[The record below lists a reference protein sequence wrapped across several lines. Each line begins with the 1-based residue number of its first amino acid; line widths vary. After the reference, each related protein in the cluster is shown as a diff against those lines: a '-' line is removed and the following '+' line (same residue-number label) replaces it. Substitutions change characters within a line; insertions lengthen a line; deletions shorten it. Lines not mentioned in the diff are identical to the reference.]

1 MAVISLIYGSFIY
14 LIFFRFKLLPWNKL
28 TQTAVL
34 IFGVVFLCAFFV
46 MYENL
51 TPGSSQAVVMGRVV
65 DIAPQ
70 VGGVVLR
77 VPVKQNERVEEGE
90 VLFEIDPTLFAAQVK
105 ELEANLALQT
115 LRLEQFSQLA
125 EVDAASLFEVE
136 QTGAQIEQLE
146 ARLQGARFDLANC
159 SVRAP
164 FAGRVPKLLLK
175 PGVQVSPARS
185 VLTFVDADQL
195 AIFAIFSQKALQNV
209 EVGDRVTVNFPALP
223 GRVFEAEVR
232 EFVSGIQEGQILAT
246 GQLDPV
252 SRRRMVRG
260 YPLVVSLP
268 EDFPPKLRKVGLAA
282 NATILTQSAGPVAI
296 VAVVMQWLQ
305 TALDAVL

>member
-1 MAVISLIYGSFIY
+1 MVVIALLYAGLIYLVF
-14 LIFFRFKLLPWNKL
+14 FKLEWLPWNRL
-28 TQTAVL
+28 SQL
-34 IFGVVFLCAFFV
+34 ISLVIGIVILSGFLV
-46 MYENL
+46 GLENL
-51 TPGSSQAVVMGRVV
+51 TPNSSQAVVMGRVV

-70 VGGVVLR
+70 VGGVVTH
-77 VPVKQNERVEEGE
+77 VPVKQNQRVEEGA
-90 VLFEIDPTLFAAQVK
+90 VLFEIDPTLFAARVD
-105 ELEANLALQT
+105 EIEATLALQK
-115 LRLEQFSQLA
+115 LRLGQFEQLA
-125 EVDAASLFEVE
+125 EVGAASLFEVGLA
-136 QTGAQIEQLE
+136 GAQIEQLE

-159 SVRAP
+159 TVRAP

-175 PGVQVSPARS
+175 PGVQVSPARP
-185 VLTFVDADQL
+185 VLTFVDAEQL

-232 EFVSGIQEGQILAT
+232 AFVSGIQEGQILAT

-296 VAVVMQWLQ
+296 VAVVVQWLQ